1 MGVPD
6 IHVGVSDF
14 AGRGSWA
21 RGVADTDEH
30 LLALVVLSR
39 CFARLGYFPALDEA
53 VGVGQDV
60 NRRS

>member
-1 MGVPD
+1 MFITPL
-6 IHVGVSDF
+6 SEEM
-14 AGRGSWA
+14 SWA
-21 RGVADTDEH
+21 RGGADTDEH

-60 NRRS
+60 NRRV